1 VSTSNTA
8 NEHDGL
14 GRICAWRYLMVF
26 FIVQNFRCFGE
37 YALGVGPTVV
47 VATEKRRKR
56 REWYR
61 CGESAVTR
69 DWDSEENMIRR
80 MGAKWVQGRFVRE
93 CECYS
98 PLEVT
103 KLSEEIDTAVVS
115 YRPSFILLV
124 HYRRA
129 QRGMKF
135 GCVWVHPIDNND

>member
-1 VSTSNTA
+1 
-8 NEHDGL
+8 
-14 GRICAWRYLMVF
+14 MVF

-47 VATEKRRKR
+47 VAVETRRKR

-61 CGESAVTR
+61 CGESAVTK

-80 MGAKWVQGRFVRE
+80 MGAKWVQGRFVRG

-98 PLEVT
+98 PLEMT
-103 KLSEEIDTAVVS
+103 RLSEEIDTDVVTDRS
-115 YRPSFILLV
+115 SFILLV
-124 HYRRA
+124 HRRRA

-135 GCVWVHPIDNND
+135 GCVWVYPIDNDD